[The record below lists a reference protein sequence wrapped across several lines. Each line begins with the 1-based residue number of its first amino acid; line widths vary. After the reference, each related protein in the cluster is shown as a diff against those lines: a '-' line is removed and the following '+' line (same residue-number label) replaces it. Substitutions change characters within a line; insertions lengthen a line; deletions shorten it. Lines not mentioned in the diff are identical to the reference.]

1 MPAYYL
7 FLSILFPIIVLS
19 ATVGFAK
26 SLALLTQEN
35 SLSRAIATV
44 FSIWILIC
52 LVDIS
57 IFNIPGL
64 TLTYC
69 YAFAGNIFTFIHLFK
84 KRFSHPQSSSLILI
98 SFLFVWFLVTSY
110 VYFQFPDLNCDD
122 DLTVYLRHIKM
133 FIDAGNLDDAFSYRR
148 LASYSGQTFFTA
160 LFVGGLPT
168 YISTVFEL
176 GIVNPLIA
184 YFIFEECKKNL
195 STGKSLL
202 LSLSF
207 LLIPQF
213 RLNIASQSTAIYFSL
228 ASLFFLNEFILKL
241 EKKSFRLFML
251 SLFALLS
258 LRNSFILPFAALTFF
273 ALYTQYKNK
282 LLSSFKLDWLCFAFI
297 LCLYGYSSYRS
308 SQTVFFPLFS
318 GNFNLDYGLLKN
330 EYSER
335 FFVQHFIQALSWSDI
350 LTVLFCLLYLVADLK
365 RNRLLIYTGLT
376 AITLILATT
385 YSLRALLIPWHIGRY
400 TEGFCFA
407 FIILTFVRFLSDGT
421 SKVLQKMSLAAA
433 ALILFSNTPGYLT
446 TLWIQNFSIE
456 KFDTSFLSGQ
466 LERENFYRNLLAK
479 YPSGTSFLSMLNDP
493 YLLDYSEHK
502 IENLEIIGLASPN
515 NKFDA
520 LGRTEDID
528 LYFRS
533 LGADAFIFQDLSTTT
548 CHYNPE
554 IYKNLVRS
562 NLYKKVNGRYVLKQD
577 SINIML
583 PSVVSYTP
591 YFLNF
596 FDYLKSIEKLS
607 SKEKNI
613 YTYNLKNK

>member
-1 MPAYYL
+1 M
-7 FLSILFPIIVLS
+7 
-19 ATVGFAK
+19 
-26 SLALLTQEN
+26 
-35 SLSRAIATV
+35 
-44 FSIWILIC
+44 
-52 LVDIS
+52 
-57 IFNIPGL
+57 
-64 TLTYC
+64 
-69 YAFAGNIFTFIHLFK
+69 
-84 KRFSHPQSSSLILI
+84 
-98 SFLFVWFLVTSY
+98 
-110 VYFQFPDLNCDD
+110 
-122 DLTVYLRHIKM
+122 
-133 FIDAGNLDDAFSYRR
+133 
-148 LASYSGQTFFTA
+148 
-160 LFVGGLPT
+160 
-168 YISTVFEL
+168 
-176 GIVNPLIA
+176 
-184 YFIFEECKKNL
+184 
-195 STGKSLL
+195 
-202 LSLSF
+202 
-207 LLIPQF
+207 
-213 RLNIASQSTAIYFSL
+213 
-228 ASLFFLNEFILKL
+228 
-241 EKKSFRLFML
+241 
-251 SLFALLS
+251 
-258 LRNSFILPFAALTFF
+258 
-273 ALYTQYKNK
+273 QY
-282 LLSSFKLDWLCFAFI
+282 
-297 LCLYGYSSYRS
+297 
-308 SQTVFFPLFS
+308 
-318 GNFNLDYGLLKN
+318 
-330 EYSER
+330 
-335 FFVQHFIQALSWSDI
+335 FIQALSWSDI

-407 FIILTFVRFLSDGT
+407 FIILTFIRFLTDGT

-456 KFDTSFLSGQ
+456 KFDTSFLNGQ

-493 YLLDYSEHK
+493 YLLDYSDHK

-554 IYKNLVRS
+554 IYKNFVRS